1 MAIKTQDEIMEQLKD
16 HFKDN
21 TEDSVLTLLE
31 DVADTL
37 KAGADSTDWQKKFK
51 ESEAEWQKK
60 VDEKDKEWRLKYQKR
75 FFSSDDKDDKEI
87 EEQDREVEEQN
98 KAENI
103 TIDDLFVESKG
114 E

>member
-1 MAIKTQDEIMEQLKD
+1 MAIKTQDEIMKQLKD

-31 DVADTL
+31 DV
-37 KAGADSTDWQKKFK
+37 
-51 ESEAEWQKK
+51 AEWQKK

-87 EEQDREVEEQN
+87 EEQDKEVEEQN